1 MPRDVFDPHQF
12 GCLHPDSGADG
23 GGDSAP
29 PPRPP
34 ARQES
39 CEDLLYRGLL
49 TWLDDLLL
57 MEQAYGEAG
66 GRTKQKVVLIGFHS
80 LAGALNMR
88 WR

>member
-23 GGDSAP
+23 GGDSVAYCQ
-29 PPRPP
+29 
-34 ARQES
+34 AGVQES
-39 CEDLLYRGLL
+39 FEDLLYRGLL